1 MDAAAAGI
9 DRHVTSVLLGKHRFV
24 AHCDAIKRYLLLCQA
39 RAHRLPGR
47 ACAARRAERP
57 GALAGPSAP
66 ARPPLP
72 GPSWRAAGRAWQRPV
87 RHPRVAALA
96 EPHRAAGP
104 AA

>member
-39 RAHRLPGR
+39 RPPPAMRR
-47 ACAARRAERP
+47 ARRPPRRATRSACRPAPHAHPPVGRP
-57 GALAGPSAP
+57 GGPQGVRGSGQHVTCESQ
-66 ARPPLP
+66 LQ
-72 GPSWRAAGRAWQRPV
+72 PSN
-87 RHPRVAALA
+87 
-96 EPHRAAGP
+96 RAAGP